1 MMGILE
7 KNPKLGVEMGFKFD
21 LSGVGFLLQE
31 GTRILH
37 QGEEPK
43 MARTATGNKKG
54 KEAFAVLMQWREDG
68 VPEFV
73 TSYEAWNLTGGLVGK
88 QNDSSEMRL
97 IDVAMNY
104 ANHGGSVRD
113 QLALKAG
120 A

>member
-43 MARTATGNKKG
+43 EMNKKSVSVDIVLAR
-54 KEAFAVLMQWREDG
+54 KLLSSANYFITKNNLEESKKYLEAALVACQVSLN
-68 VPEFV
+68 
-73 TSYEAWNLTGGLVGK
+73 SISNLENK
-88 QNDSSEMRL
+88 
-97 IDVAMNY
+97 
-104 ANHGGSVRD
+104 
-113 QLALKAG
+113 KAG